1 MFLRRLWLESSDTTA
16 GSFQHSFLPSSI
28 MLSQLHPGVAL
39 GQELAHV
46 DSSHMGRQE
55 ASCRQLVLGSI
66 LSDHL

>member
-1 MFLRRLWLESSDTTA
+1 
-16 GSFQHSFLPSSI
+16 

-39 GQELAHV
+39 GQELTHV
-46 DSSHMGRQE
+46 DSSHMGKQE